1 MSVKKIKN
9 NNSKIDYL
17 ISKDQIL
24 ILENKKRE
32 KINKIIKY

>member
-1 MSVKKIKN
+1 MSVKKIKI

-32 KINKIIKY
+32 KIYQIIKY